1 MTIIEEVDNNGNVL
15 TGGLPSLTFSV
26 GTTMTEVAPPFVV
39 FERWEPGISTSSIL
53 ILKSQG
59 VHVRT
64 SPPNENRVGWG
75 NLVVVVAE
83 GINIKDGP
91 ARPQG

>member
-1 MTIIEEVDNNGNVL
+1 VNNGQIQGI
-15 TGGLPSLTFSV
+15 TDARGAAFSTSYTYDAL
-26 GTTMTEVAPPFVV
+26 GRLSQAPGAPPFVI
-39 FERWEPGISTSSIL
+39 FERWEPGISTSSML

-75 NLVVVVAE
+75 NLVVVVS
-83 GINIKDGP
+83 
-91 ARPQG
+91 